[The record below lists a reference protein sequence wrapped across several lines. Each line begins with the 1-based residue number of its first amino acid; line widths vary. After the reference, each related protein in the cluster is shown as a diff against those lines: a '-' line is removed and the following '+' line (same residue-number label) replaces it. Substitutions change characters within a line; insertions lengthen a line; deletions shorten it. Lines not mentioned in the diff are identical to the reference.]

1 MAAENMARRKYEGSF
16 SGDGTAVGR
25 IACRSVVAGMIR
37 SRFVL
42 CGLKSVC
49 MSFWRSMM
57 VIAVRNI
64 ANSIETLVRLLMSSP
79 APKPVCVMGQRSWT
93 SPPPM

>member
-1 MAAENMARRKYEGSF
+1 MSMAAENMVRRKYEGSL

-25 IACRSVVAGMIR
+25 IAWRSVVVGMIR

-42 CGLKSVC
+42 CGWRSVW

-64 ANSIETLVRLLMSSP
+64 ASSIVMLVRLLMSSP
-79 APKPVCVMGQRSWT
+79 AP
-93 SPPPM
+93 

>member
-1 MAAENMARRKYEGSF
+1 MAAENITRRKYEGNLSAK
-16 SGDGTAVGR
+16 GTAVGR

-37 SRFVL
+37 SKLVL
-42 CGLKSVC
+42 RGWKSLC

-64 ANSIETLVRLLMSSP
+64 ASSIVMLVRLESSMP

>member
-25 IACRSVVAGMIR
+25 IACRSVVVGMIR

-42 CGLKSVC
+42 CGWRSVC
-49 MSFWRSMM
+49 MSFWRSMI
-57 VIAVRNI
+57 VNAARNI

-79 APKPVCVMGQRSWT
+79 AP
-93 SPPPM
+93 

>member
-1 MAAENMARRKYEGSF
+1 M
-16 SGDGTAVGR
+16 GR

-42 CGLKSVC
+42 CGWKSVC
-49 MSFWRSMM
+49 MSFWRSMI
-57 VIAVRNI
+57 VNAARNV
-64 ANSIETLVRLLMSSP
+64 ASSIVMLVRLVSSMP
-79 APKPVCVMGQRSWT
+79 APKPVCVVGQRSWT

>member
-1 MAAENMARRKYEGSF
+1 M
-16 SGDGTAVGR
+16 SGKGTAVGR
-25 IACRSVVAGMIR
+25 IAWRSVVAGMIR

-42 CGLKSVC
+42 CGWKSVC

-64 ANSIETLVRLLMSSP
+64 ASSIVMLVRLLMSSP
-79 APKPVCVMGQRSWT
+79 APKLVFVMGQRSWT

>member
-1 MAAENMARRKYEGSF
+1 MAAENITRRKYEGSL

-25 IACRSVVAGMIR
+25 IAWRSVVAGMIR

-42 CGLKSVC
+42 CGWKSVC

-57 VIAVRNI
+57 VNAARK
-64 ANSIETLVRLLMSSP
+64 AASSIVMLVRLVSSVP
-79 APKPVCVMGQRSWT
+79 AP
-93 SPPPM
+93 

>member
-1 MAAENMARRKYEGSF
+1 
-16 SGDGTAVGR
+16 
-25 IACRSVVAGMIR
+25 
-37 SRFVL
+37 
-42 CGLKSVC
+42 VC

-64 ANSIETLVRLLMSSP
+64 ASSIVMLVRLLMSSP
-79 APKPVCVMGQRSWT
+79 APKLVFVMGQRSWT